1 MTRRHLLTLALL
13 LLGAP
18 GVHAQGQPQDLK
30 VMTFNIRYAH
40 TTPPNLWEDRRAAVR
55 EVIVDSGAD
64 IVGTQEGLYRQ
75 IADMDRDLPD
85 FTWIGLG
92 REGGSR
98 G

>member
-55 EVIVDSGAD
+55 EVMDLIIATSGPRARPLSTGAP
-64 IVGTQEGLYRQ
+64 IAGCAAGLP
-75 IADMDRDLPD
+75 L
-85 FTWIGLG
+85 GLAAQPQT
-92 REGGSR
+92 EQ
-98 G
+98 